1 MGRWIKGGLIGLA
14 TGLVGALLAVTP
26 LYGALEH
33 GIGLPWLFHLRGAIA
48 PPAEVAVV
56 AINGQT
62 GAALGLGALPRD
74 WPRTI
79 HARLIDAL
87 VERGASVI
95 VFDVDFRQPKVPEDD
110 QALAD
115 AMARAGRVV
124 LFEHLDGKRQ
134 PILDAQGQQR
144 GSVWVESLHQ
154 PLPALA
160 QAARGLGP
168 FPLPKL
174 EASLDQFWVFKSSA
188 RDVPTMPAVAVQVH
202 ALGVYPE
209 LLARLQ
215 ALAVPGVDT
224 LPPQVEAIQ
233 GAEGLRQL
241 MLALRRTFEQ
251 APGLAGRL
259 GAVGPEI
266 AARQMDPAAPTERLL
281 AALFA
286 LYGGPNER
294 PLNFYG
300 PPWTV
305 PTVPYQA
312 VIQARASDPAP
323 GGIDLRGKV
332 VFVGFSDLFD
342 PGQPDRFYTVF
353 TRDDGVDL
361 SGVEIA
367 ATAVGNLLSD
377 RSLRAPDA
385 WMALG
390 GLLLFG
396 LLLGAILY
404 LLPALIGVPLAIL
417 LAALYAAGAQFAF
430 NGADLWLPVATPLLV
445 QFPLALFVGLIGHYL
460 LERGKVR
467 HISEAMRYYLPE
479 SVHRE
484 LTGRT
489 LDPASVN
496 RVVFSTCLATDMSG
510 FSTIAEQMKPG
521 DLAKFLNDYF
531 DSLAQP
537 LKRHGVDVTEFR
549 ADAIMCAWT
558 GDPLDPG
565 VRKQPILASLEAAH
579 AIAAFKDRH
588 QMAGAKLRIGME
600 AGEVYVGHAGGGGHF
615 VYSIVGDSAN
625 TASRIEGLNKH
636 LGTQILATRSVAAGF
651 DTDLLLRP
659 LGRFRFVGKTDA
671 LPIVEVLAHRG
682 DATPAM
688 TDLCD
693 RFAEALDRFGRADW
707 TKASEL
713 FNAILGRYPQDGP
726 SGFYLDLCER
736 YGKGQAPTEDP
747 GIVNM
752 TAK

>member
-1 MGRWIKGGLIGLA
+1 MQRWIKGGLVGIA
-14 TGLVGALLAVTP
+14 TGLAGALLAVSP
-26 LYGALEH
+26 LYTALEH
-33 GIGLPWLFHLRGAIA
+33 RIGLPWLFGLRGAIE
-48 PPAEVAVV
+48 PPAEVVVV
-56 AINGQT
+56 AINSQT
-62 GAALGLGALPRD
+62 GTELGLGALPRD
-74 WPRTI
+74 WPRSI

-87 VERGASVI
+87 VERGASAV
-95 VFDVDFRQPKVPEDD
+95 VFDMDFRQPKAPEDD
-110 QALAD
+110 RALAES
-115 AMARAGRVV
+115 MAKAGRVV

-134 PILDAQGQQR
+134 PIYDQQGQQR
-144 GSVWVESLHQ
+144 GSVWIESLHQ

-174 EASLDQFWVFKSSA
+174 EASVEQFWVFKSSA
-188 RDVPTMPAVAVQVH
+188 RDAPTMPAVALQVH
-202 ALGVYPE
+202 ALSVYPR
-209 LLARLQ
+209 LLARLE
-215 ALAVPGVDT
+215 ALGTPGAEG
-224 LPPQVEAIQ
+224 LPRGVEEIG
-233 GAEGLRQL
+233 GAEGLREV
-241 MLALRRTFEQ
+241 MLSLRRLFDLK
-251 APGLAGRL
+251 PGLAGQV
-259 GAVGPEI
+259 GAGG
-266 AARQMDPAAPTERLL
+266 ADPGGLL
-281 AALFA
+281 AALVG

-294 PLNFYG
+294 HLNFYG
-300 PPWTV
+300 PPWTIT
-305 PTVPYQA
+305 TVPYQS
-312 VIQARASDPAP
+312 VIVGQDPTLPP
-323 GGIDLRGKV
+323 GALDFSGKV

-367 ATAVGNLLSD
+367 ATAFGNLLTD
-377 RSLRAPDA
+377 RSLKPLDA
-385 WMALG
+385 WTTVA
-390 GLLLFG
+390 GLFVFG
-396 LLLGAILY
+396 LSMGLILY
-404 LLPALIGVPLAIL
+404 LLPAVAGVPLAIA
-417 LAALYAAGAQFAF
+417 LAALYAGAAQLGF
-430 NGADLWLPVATPLLV
+430 NRADFWLPVATPLLV
-445 QFPLALFVGLIGHYL
+445 QFPLALFVGLIAQYL
-460 LERGKVR
+460 LERGRVK

-479 SVHRE
+479 NVHRE
-484 LTGRT
+484 LTAQA
-489 LDPASVN
+489 LDPANLN

-510 FSTIAEQMKPG
+510 FSTIAEQMRPG
-521 DLAKFLNDYF
+521 ELAQFLNDYF

-558 GDPLDPG
+558 GDPLDPS
-565 VRKQPILASLEAAH
+565 VRKQPILASLEAAR
-579 AIAAFKDRH
+579 AIADFKDRH

-659 LGRFRFVGKTDA
+659 LGRFRFVGKTEA
-671 LPIVEVLAHRG
+671 LPIVEVLAYRG

-688 TDLCD
+688 VDLCD

-707 TKASEL
+707 TWAGEL
-713 FNAILGRYPQDGP
+713 FKAILGRYPQDGP

-736 YGKGQAPTEDP
+736 FGKGQAPTEDP